1 MAAGE
6 QHPIHT
12 QPQPEERMAGEV
24 GAEGFVLWHGD
35 FSLGVTPVNA
45 SG

>member
-6 QHPIHT
+6 QHPTHT

-24 GAEGFVLWHGD
+24 GAEVADKVGGFCFRALE
-35 FSLGVTPVNA
+35 LLL
-45 SG
+45 